1 MKENRRSPDH
11 RAFFVLG
18 LALMAVGIA
27 TGNIAFLGAGV
38 VFFILGL
45 KGQTEEQL

>member
-1 MKENRRSPDH
+1 MKESRRSPDH
-11 RAFFVLG
+11 RGLFVVG
-18 LALMAVGIA
+18 LALMVIGIA